1 MNYEGAAHLQCGKW
15 RQAVESPQ
23 PQRSHE
29 LKSRNGGDYGT
40 PKGICKETA
49 PGVFERGWTKAHV
62 TLDCN
67 TWTGTVAAVPTRT

>member
-40 PKGICKETA
+40 PKGIAC
-49 PGVFERGWTKAHV
+49 VERHS
-62 TLDCN
+62 
-67 TWTGTVAAVPTRT
+67 